1 MRCKIRMTQKRLN
14 TFKWI
19 AVINDGLMLL
29 GWDLGGEN
37 M

>member
-1 MRCKIRMTQKRLN
+1 MRCEIRVTQKRLN

-19 AVINDGLMLL
+19 VVINDGLTPL
-29 GWDLGGEN
+29 GQDLGGEN